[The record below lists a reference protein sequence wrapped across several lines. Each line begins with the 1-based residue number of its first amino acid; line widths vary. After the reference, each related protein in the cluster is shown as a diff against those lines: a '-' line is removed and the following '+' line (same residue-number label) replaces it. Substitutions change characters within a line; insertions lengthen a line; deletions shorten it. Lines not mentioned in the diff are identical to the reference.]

1 MALFGVGVAST
12 GCRRPSSYPKTE
24 MICPHCNHTIREE
37 ERYLMS
43 RDPEAE
49 WPAWGKYALYVL
61 LFLVMVGLFSLHV
74 HA

>member
-1 MALFGVGVAST
+1 
-12 GCRRPSSYPKTE
+12 

-61 LFLVMVGLFSLHV
+61 LFLLLVGLFGLV
-74 HA
+74 AHA